1 MGLRCVWKSSV
12 KSTCG
17 QSLNCGTAV
26 FSQGGVCASG
36 NEGNYVIR
44 CLRAKVLPYR
54 LSRNYLCDARDLRLC
69 YFITFLFQLQINGH
83 SLLDLAE
90 FHSYHWWLL

>member
-36 NEGNYVIR
+36 DEGNYVIS
-44 CLRAKVLPYR
+44 CLRKKVPEVLSYR
-54 LSRNYLCDARDLRLC
+54 LSRNYFATCDFA
-69 YFITFLFQLQINGH
+69 TFLLSHFDFGSMGMFI
-83 SLLDLAE
+83 
-90 FHSYHWWLL
+90 